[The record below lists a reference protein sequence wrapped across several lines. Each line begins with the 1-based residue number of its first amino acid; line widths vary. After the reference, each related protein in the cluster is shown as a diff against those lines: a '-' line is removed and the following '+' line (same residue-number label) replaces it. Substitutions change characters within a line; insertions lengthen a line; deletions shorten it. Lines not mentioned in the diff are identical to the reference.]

1 MFGANFTEN
10 QSVKKPDFVVIF
22 EGKYCQISN
31 GFAPIRLTFLTCF
44 QQRSSFA
51 LSTTIRSRNEP
62 MAKPLTSWLVLSFSQ
77 HNLRLVV
84 SWRYLHV
91 SVTKYQDKF
100 ASLRQVNSPNSW
112 DKFQICCAD
121 MYLIRFPLN
130 FAVFRVFLWISRLRS
145 CSKYQKPCTYELS
158 ASFTFYKLATKNLR
172 LATIF
177 LRLVAKRRPEDF
189 FNFEP

>member
-1 MFGANFTEN
+1 
-10 QSVKKPDFVVIF
+10 
-22 EGKYCQISN
+22 
-31 GFAPIRLTFLTCF
+31 
-44 QQRSSFA
+44 
-51 LSTTIRSRNEP
+51 

-84 SWRYLHV
+84 WWCYLHV
-91 SVTKYQDKF
+91 SLTKYQDKF

-158 ASFTFYKLATKNLR
+158 ASFTFYELATKNLR

-189 FNFEP
+189 FNFGERIKKRCLVSALKILRKSVTKEQTC

>member
-1 MFGANFTEN
+1 
-10 QSVKKPDFVVIF
+10 
-22 EGKYCQISN
+22 
-31 GFAPIRLTFLTCF
+31 
-44 QQRSSFA
+44 
-51 LSTTIRSRNEP
+51 

-130 FAVFRVFLWISRLRS
+130 FAVFRVFLWISRPRS
-145 CSKYQKPCTYELS
+145 CSKYQKPCTYELRHLH
-158 ASFTFYKLATKNLR
+158 FTNWR
-172 LATIF
+172 LKICIWRLYFSGWSPKGDLKIF
-177 LRLVAKRRPEDF
+177 LISSPEIPFWLLLGKVSTRETSYLLLTSALLDWLQIRILMI
-189 FNFEP
+189 NLGRTG

>member
-1 MFGANFTEN
+1 
-10 QSVKKPDFVVIF
+10 
-22 EGKYCQISN
+22 
-31 GFAPIRLTFLTCF
+31 
-44 QQRSSFA
+44 
-51 LSTTIRSRNEP
+51 

-84 SWRYLHV
+84 WWRYLHV

-158 ASFTFYKLATKNLR
+158 ASFTFYELATKNLR

-189 FNFEP
+189 FNFGERIKKRCLVSALKILRKSVTKEQTC

>member
-1 MFGANFTEN
+1 
-10 QSVKKPDFVVIF
+10 
-22 EGKYCQISN
+22 
-31 GFAPIRLTFLTCF
+31 
-44 QQRSSFA
+44 
-51 LSTTIRSRNEP
+51 
-62 MAKPLTSWLVLSFSQ
+62 MAKPLTWWLVLSFSQ

-145 CSKYQKPCTYELS
+145 FSKYRKPCTYELRHLH
-158 ASFTFYKLATKNLR
+158 FTNWPLKICIWR
-172 LATIF
+172 LYFSGWSPKGDLEIFLISSPVLPYYQLWCTSTTFWYTVISRKVVRKTVHATIPKGNMGYDQYTVADIVAVEPTFVAF
-177 LRLVAKRRPEDF
+177 L
-189 FNFEP
+189 